1 MADREMLIREYYA
14 QKKEKIIDC
23 PFQPG
28 NLKISEKACLKRYN
42 AAQRRRFET
51 FKSEDLF
58 NYFVSQSL
66 IRCENCTIIQKSV
79 SRISPPPFATSVE
92 ERGAHQAKR
101 GLSR

>member
-14 QKKEKIIDC
+14 RKKEKIINC

-28 NLKISEKACLKRYN
+28 NLKISEKSCLKRHN
-42 AAQRRRFET
+42 AAQKRKCET

-66 IRCENCTIIQKSV
+66 IRCEQCPIIKKSV
-79 SRISPPPFATSVE
+79 SRISPQPFAPTIE
-92 ERGAHQAKR
+92 ERGSTQVKR